1 MAHPRER
8 RNLAQ
13 GLAGGGYIY
22 YHICYIHTGFH
33 SVVHHLISDAHSC
46 DKTVLSIFIGSGY
59 TLGTRDAAQT
69 EQTESLSSWSF
80 CFMKEIDN
88 KYVITWY
95 QMVHKP
101 VRCSSLLNLVLPLSL
116 GLTFSSRL
124 PGKWLVPHVDS
135 HAWLSLTVDICR
147 LTLMLCN
154 HFPLQKLLAAHQS
167 LNLLCCDQWMCA
179 FPTWMLIF

>member
-167 LNLLCCDQWMCA
+167 LNLLCCDQWVCA